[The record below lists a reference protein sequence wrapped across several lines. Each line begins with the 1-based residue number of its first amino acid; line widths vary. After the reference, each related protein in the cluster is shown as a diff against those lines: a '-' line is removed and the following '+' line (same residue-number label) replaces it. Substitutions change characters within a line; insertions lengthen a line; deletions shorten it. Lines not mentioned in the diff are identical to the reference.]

1 MIDPFSAISIASS
14 GITVTTSPDYLLD
27 ALTASYVLLTL
38 ALAIIAFR
46 SLRQTQSS
54 LDLTRQQIELNTQQS
69 KEASEASERHSQ
81 ATITAVNKQIAAS
94 EAQSQAA
101 IEAVNRQIATSEH
114 QAQEALYNQQKPVLV
129 PVGGLG
135 NIVETA
141 GGIPHVKWGYQN
153 QVIDGLRNI
162 GVGPALN
169 IYGILFG
176 LPLITTPPKPPTE
189 RYVIWNYPALSPGQD
204 GDKITLEQFTN
215 ISSETTIGGYP
226 LYVPDDI
233 DHLSIIAR
241 LTLTYHDVFNRKHAS
256 IYDYHSQ
263 YGWRSRGHFPN
274 IEHDIRELDR
284 QTPMT
289 QQAEQ
294 FWMAAGQRAQ
304 S

>member
-1 MIDPFSAISIASS
+1 MIDPISAISIASS

-27 ALTASYVLLTL
+27 GLTAGYVLLTL

-46 SLRQTQSS
+46 SLSKTQAS
-54 LDLTRQQIELNTQQS
+54 LDLTRQQIELNRQQS
-69 KEASEASERHSQ
+69 QEASEASERHSQ

-114 QAQEALYNQQKPVLV
+114 QAREALYNQQKPVLV
-129 PVGGLG
+129 PVGDLG
-135 NIVETA
+135 NIIETS
-141 GGIPHVKWGYQN
+141 GGKPHVKWGYQN

-176 LPLITTPPKPPTE
+176 PPLNSLPPRE
-189 RYVIWNYPALSPGQD
+189 RYVVWNYAALSPSQE
-204 GDKITLEQFTN
+204 GDKITFQQFTN
-215 ISSETTIGGYP
+215 VTSETTIGRYP
-226 LYVPDDI
+226 LYVPDDA
-233 DHLSIIAR
+233 DHTGIIAR
-241 LTLTYHDVFNRKHAS
+241 FTLTYHDVFGRKHAS
-256 IYDYHSQ
+256 LYDFHAQ
-263 YGWRSRGHFPN
+263 YGWMCRGHFPN
-274 IEHDIRELDR
+274 IEDDIRELDQ

-294 FWMAAGQRAQ
+294 FWIAAGKRAQ

>member
-1 MIDPFSAISIASS
+1 MIRRPPRSTLFPYTTLFRTPGSRSIVQSTKTCS
-14 GITVTTSPDYLLD
+14 CSCWGIREYCRNSRRN
-27 ALTASYVLLTL
+27 TAC
-38 ALAIIAFR
+38 
-46 SLRQTQSS
+46 
-54 LDLTRQQIELNTQQS
+54 EM
-69 KEASEASERHSQ
+69 
-81 ATITAVNKQIAAS
+81 
-94 EAQSQAA
+94 
-101 IEAVNRQIATSEH
+101 
-114 QAQEALYNQQKPVLV
+114 
-129 PVGGLG
+129 
-135 NIVETA
+135 
-141 GGIPHVKWGYQN
+141 GYQN

-289 QQAEQ
+289 QQANQ
-294 FWMAAGQRAQ
+294 F
-304 S
+304 